1 MKKLRSLHE
10 EKEHLLKNIEFYKKV
25 EEEIKE
31 KEKKLAE
38 NIKTVEDETA
48 SAKKR
53 ADK

>member
-1 MKKLRSLHE
+1 M
-10 EKEHLLKNIEFYKKV
+10 KNIEFFKKV
-25 EEEIKE
+25 EEDIRE
-31 KEKKLAE
+31 KENKLAE